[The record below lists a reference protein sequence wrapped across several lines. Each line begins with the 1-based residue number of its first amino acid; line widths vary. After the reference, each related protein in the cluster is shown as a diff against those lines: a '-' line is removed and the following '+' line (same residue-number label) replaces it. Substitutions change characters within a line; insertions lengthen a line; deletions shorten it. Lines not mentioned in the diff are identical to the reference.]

1 MENNEN
7 NSDNQVNINDKNKNV
22 INDINNNKENIIGE
36 NKENMQNIN
45 QNDIHNKSNNN
56 IENTPQNENNCIK
69 NLNPQMIQ
77 ELNDESKD
85 IFTHLFR
92 ININDIWEYFITPSF
107 IPTFLY
113 GNSKII
119 NSINY
124 AKTLGKNDIFELSFP
139 DKNIKIKIKIENIIE
154 EENYKY
160 ISHKSIDVPSDM
172 SPFIIEVSFF
182 FCSVHHQT
190 EMIIKKK
197 YIDKTKTN
205 FIFDNFYEN
214 QENIFKNIE
223 TYIEKNFKEL
233 EQSESISIEK
243 SSDEVWNFL
252 IKDNYSNLKILLG
265 NHASVKPTNIPNEIE
280 VVHFTRNNT
289 VKIMINRNKDH
300 NERYLFLQIVSS
312 SVPIPSQNIS
322 IKIININNKS
332 CLLFFTHKMKQ
343 FISSDIISNY
353 SLIKQKTLWLLKSII
368 ENDLNNPE

>member
-1 MENNEN
+1 MENNN
-7 NSDNQVNINDKNKNV
+7 NNLDNQANIDDKNKN
-22 INDINNNKENIIGE
+22 INNDIKDNKANIIGE
-36 NKENMQNIN
+36 NKDNIQNIN
-45 QNDIHNKSNNN
+45 QNDIHKKSNNN
-56 IENTPQNENNCIK
+56 TENTIQNEYNCINK
-69 NLNPQMIQ
+69 VNPQMTQ
-77 ELNDESKD
+77 EVNDESKD
-85 IFTHLFR
+85 IFNHLFR

-119 NSINY
+119 NSIN
-124 AKTLGKNDIFELSFP
+124 LFP

-172 SPFIIEVSFF
+172 SPFIIKVSLF
-182 FCSVHHQT
+182 FCTVHQQT
-190 EMIIKKK
+190 EMIIKII
-197 YIDKTKTN
+197 YIDKSKTN

-223 TYIEKNFKEL
+223 KYIENNFKEL
-233 EQSESISIEK
+233 EQSESICIEK
-243 SSDEVWNFL
+243 SSDDVWNFL

-265 NHASVKPTNIPNEIE
+265 NHATIKATSIPNEIE
-280 VVHFTRNNT
+280 VVHFTRNNN
-289 VKIMINRNKDH
+289 VKIMINKIKDY
-300 NERYLFLQIVSS
+300 NERYLLLQIVSS

-332 CLLFFTHKMKQ
+332 CFLFFIHKMKQ
-343 FISSDIISNY
+343 FISSDIINNY

-368 ENDLNNPE
+368 ENELNNPE